1 MADPMFLMFYGFPA
15 FFGAIMIGGA
25 LGLTTLLYLPARS
38 GQIKD
43 LESRD
48 RHSHFF
54 KIKSDILDKLDVIL
68 GITAFAVDADR
79 LDKTGFFIFAQ
90 HALSNAH

>member
-1 MADPMFLMFYGFPA
+1 MTGSYVAIVIIFYGFPT
-15 FFGAIMIGGA
+15 FFSAIMIGGA
-25 LGLTTLLYLPARS
+25 LDLTALLYLPARS

-68 GITAFAVDADR
+68 GITAFAVDAGR
-79 LDKTGFFIFAQ
+79 
-90 HALSNAH
+90 